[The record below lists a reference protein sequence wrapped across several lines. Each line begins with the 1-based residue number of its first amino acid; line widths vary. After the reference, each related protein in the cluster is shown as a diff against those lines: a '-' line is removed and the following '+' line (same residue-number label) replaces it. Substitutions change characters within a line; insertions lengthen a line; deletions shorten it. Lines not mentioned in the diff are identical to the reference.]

1 MQELGKRKVLAVL
14 DDLFF
19 RVKIEAA
26 AKQEGIEV
34 DFVQTEKDVFAKAS
48 EDPLLI
54 ILDLNCLS
62 VQPLS
67 LIAALKASDGTKGI
81 SLLGYVSHV
90 QEELKRKAL
99 DMGCD
104 RVMARSAFS
113 QNLPQILKQHAES
126 ASPADPAC
134 L

>member
-26 AKQEGIEV
+26 AKQEGLEV
-34 DFVQTEKDVFAKAS
+34 DFVQTEKDVFAKVS

-62 VQPLS
+62 VQPLN

-90 QEELKRKAL
+90 QEELKRKAQ
-99 DMGCD
+99 DTGCD
-104 RVMARSAFS
+104 VVMARSAFS
-113 QNLPQILKQHAES
+113 QNLPQILKQHVGA
-126 ASPADPAC
+126 A
-134 L
+134 

>member
-26 AKQEGIEV
+26 ARQEGLAV

-67 LIAALKASDGTKGI
+67 LIAALKASDETKGI

-99 DMGCD
+99 DFGCD
-104 RVMARSAFS
+104 TVMARSAFS
-113 QNLPQILKQHAES
+113 QNLPQILKQHGGA
-126 ASPADPAC
+126 AGTAAPPC

>member
-1 MQELGKRKVLAVL
+1 MHSEKKRRILAVL

-26 AKQEGIEV
+26 AKQEGLPI
-34 DFVQTEKDVFAKAS
+34 DFVQSEKDVLAKAAD
-48 EDPLLI
+48 DPLLI

-67 LIAALKASDGTKGI
+67 LIAALKADESTKGI

-90 QEELKRKAL
+90 QGELRQKAQES
-99 DMGCD
+99 GCD
-104 RVMARSAFS
+104 VVMARSAFS
-113 QNLPQILKQHAES
+113 QNLPQILKQHAG
-126 ASPADPAC
+126 AA
-134 L
+134 

>member
-1 MQELGKRKVLAVL
+1 MQGLGKRKVLAVL

-26 AKQEGIEV
+26 AKQEGLEV

-48 EDPLLI
+48 ENPLLI

-62 VQPLS
+62 VQPLR

-90 QEELKRKAL
+90 QEELKRKAQ
-99 DMGCD
+99 DTGCD
-104 RVMARSAFS
+104 VVMARSAFS
-113 QNLPQILKQHAES
+113 QNLPQILKQHVGA
-126 ASPADPAC
+126 A
-134 L
+134 

>member
-1 MQELGKRKVLAVL
+1 MQELGKRNVLAVL

-26 AKQEGIEV
+26 AKQEGLGV
-34 DFVQTEKDVFAKAS
+34 DFVQSEKDVFAKAAQ
-48 EDPLLI
+48 DPLLI

-67 LIAALKASDGTKGI
+67 LIAALKANEATKGI

-99 DMGCD
+99 DTGCD
-104 RVMARSAFS
+104 VVVARSVFS
-113 QNLPQILKQHAES
+113 QNLPQILKQHAG
-126 ASPADPAC
+126 AA
-134 L
+134 